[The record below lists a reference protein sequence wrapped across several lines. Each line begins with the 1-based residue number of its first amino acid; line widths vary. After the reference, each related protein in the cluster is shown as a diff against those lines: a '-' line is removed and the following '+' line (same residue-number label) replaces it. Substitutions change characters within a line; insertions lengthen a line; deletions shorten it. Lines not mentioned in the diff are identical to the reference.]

1 MEARKTSDDI
11 LLQSEKI
18 AKIADQIYQS
28 DRDGGVNN
36 MVAEWAYE
44 QLMFSVVSL
53 DAIAGRLKREEEK
66 ITVEGPAIG
75 TLSDEGLKRHAE
87 IIKKA
92 REKLDLD

>member
-53 DAIAGRLKREEEK
+53 DAIAGRLKREES
-66 ITVEGPAIG
+66 VVMEGPAIG
-75 TLSDEGLKRHAE
+75 TLADEGMKRHAE
-87 IIKKA
+87 IVKKA
-92 REKLDLD
+92 REKLDFD

>member
-53 DAIAGRLKREEEK
+53 DAIAGRLKREES
-66 ITVEGPAIG
+66 VAMEGPAIG